1 MKTMAEAPSQEA
13 LRKEFHDQTA
23 RINWHEL
30 QPYYARGAVV
40 MVEPDTDLVE
50 VALQLRLDNKQQFQ
64 LWMDSAEVGGVSDE
78 RGQQLFTE
86 NPEVWAVVVP
96 PWVLVQAIV

>member
-1 MKTMAEAPSQEA
+1 MAESLSPEA
-13 LRKEFHDQTA
+13 LREEFHQQTA
-23 RINWHEL
+23 RINWHDL

-40 MVEPDTDLVE
+40 MVAVGTDLVE

-64 LWMDSAEVGGVSDE
+64 HWLDTAAVAGVNDQ
-78 RGQQLFTE
+78 RGQELYAE

-96 PWVLVQAIV
+96 PWVLVQPIA